1 MTGAAAESHC
11 SIGPHADM
19 GTHRT
24 DAIHTHTAAERSEMV
39 KEPVSTPD
47 ARWVQAQLGV
57 KLLTRTETM
66 PGTTELSSPLTPRIA
81 RFRAFAEPSTSPH
94 SLSGICRGCQ
104 TRERRG
110 QRGTGRET
118 WKEKDFQYVTDGQQ
132 A

>member
-57 KLLTRTETM
+57 KLLTRTETVGS
-66 PGTTELSSPLTPRIA
+66 PISNERLCCPSVLLTAKLS
-81 RFRAFAEPSTSPH
+81 
-94 SLSGICRGCQ
+94 
-104 TRERRG
+104 
-110 QRGTGRET
+110 
-118 WKEKDFQYVTDGQQ
+118 
-132 A
+132 